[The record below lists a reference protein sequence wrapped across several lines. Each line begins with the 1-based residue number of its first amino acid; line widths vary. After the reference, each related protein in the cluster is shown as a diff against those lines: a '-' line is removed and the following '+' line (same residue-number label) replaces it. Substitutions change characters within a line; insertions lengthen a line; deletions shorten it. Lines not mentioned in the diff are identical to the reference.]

1 MPSGSLKGR
10 FGRGIR
16 KGISSPLSLTSNPIK
31 GREVGKSASSAGN
44 AGNSD
49 KEDVLVLDDRK
60 EVGIVRME
68 AGGVAGRAFLGKL
81 VAMRIGSSESRK

>member
-16 KGISSPLSLTSNPIK
+16 KGISSPLSLTSSPTK
-31 GREVGKSASSAGN
+31 GREVVKSASS

-68 AGGVAGRAFLGKL
+68 AGGVAGRAFLGKF
-81 VAMRIGSSESRK
+81 VAMRIGSSESSK

>member
-1 MPSGSLKGR
+1 MLSGSIKGR

-16 KGISSPLSLTSNPIK
+16 KGISSPLSLTRSPTK
-31 GREVGKSASSAGN
+31 GRKVGKSSSRAGN
-44 AGNSD
+44 AD

-68 AGGVAGRAFLGKL
+68 AGGVAGRAFLGKF
-81 VAMRIGSSESRK
+81 VAMRIGSSESSK

>member
-16 KGISSPLSLTSNPIK
+16 KGISSPLSLTSSPTK
-31 GREVGKSASSAGN
+31 GLEVVKSASSAGN
-44 AGNSD
+44 AG
-49 KEDVLVLDDRK
+49 KKDVLVLDDRK

-68 AGGVAGRAFLGKL
+68 AGGVAGRDLLGE
-81 VAMRIGSSESRK
+81 VGEDRVV